1 MSDTKRRPT
10 LARKP
15 LKPSK
20 AKRKE
25 QHQQAKWQVPHKA
38 AQVASQQQPAPRLN
52 CLILN
57 VPD

>member
-1 MSDTKRRPT
+1 

-20 AKRKE
+20 LKRRE
-25 QHQQAKWQVPHKA
+25 QQQQARQQALHKA
-38 AQVASQQQPAPRLN
+38 AQVASQRPPAPRLN
-52 CLILN
+52 CLILS